1 MGSPVRISLRASM
14 FVCFVCGVLCCVGSG
29 FCDERRSSVQRSP
42 TGCVCVCVCVCF
54 DFVRSGMFKNVVNL
68 ARV

>member
-1 MGSPVRISLRASM
+1 M

-29 FCDERRSSVQRSP
+29 FCDERRSSFQRSP
-42 TGCVCVCVCVCF
+42 TGCVCVFVC
-54 DFVRSGMFKNVVNL
+54 DFVRSGMFKNVVTL